1 MFISIFGW
9 TLTIKKWVWGVQK
22 TDRSFPPLVSSS
34 LPLPIALRSAA
45 PFYDSLP
52 PLSSIVLLVPFV
64 NAGTTA
70 DFCRLLFLLARRAG
84 GQWTRERKSFGDGAA
99 GHGTTGVVLTTVLIL
114 CHDEPGH
121 MVGRREQ
128 SISVKKRAVAFWI
141 ENRTR
146 KATRRNLL
154 LLEECAVLPR
164 GGYLLN
170 GTSDSFWRELVQ
182 S

>member
-1 MFISIFGW
+1 MQERQREYLQVFVSVG
-9 TLTIKKWVWGVQK
+9 KKSRWPV
-22 TDRSFPPLVSSS
+22 DER
-34 LPLPIALRSAA
+34 
-45 PFYDSLP
+45 
-52 PLSSIVLLVPFV
+52 
-64 NAGTTA
+64 
-70 DFCRLLFLLARRAG
+70 
-84 GQWTRERKSFGDGAA
+84 RKSFGYGAA

-128 SISVKKRAVAFWI
+128 SISVKRRALAFWV

-146 KATRRNLL
+146 KATRLNFL

-170 GTSDSFWRELVQ
+170 GTSDCFWRELVQ

>member
-1 MFISIFGW
+1 MQERQRISAGCCFCWQEEQVASGRENA
-9 TLTIKKWVWGVQK
+9 K
-22 TDRSFPPLVSSS
+22 
-34 LPLPIALRSAA
+34 ALATE
-45 PFYDSLP
+45 P
-52 PLSSIVLLVPFV
+52 
-64 NAGTTA
+64 
-70 DFCRLLFLLARRAG
+70 
-84 GQWTRERKSFGDGAA
+84 

-128 SISVKKRAVAFWI
+128 SISVKRRAAAFWI

-154 LLEECAVLPR
+154 FLEECAVGPR

-170 GTSDSFWRELVQ
+170 GTSDWFWRELCQFRVFVVKRV
-182 S
+182 

>member
-1 MFISIFGW
+1 M
-9 TLTIKKWVWGVQK
+9 KK

-45 PFYDSLP
+45 PFYSLP

-64 NAGTTA
+64 KAGTTA
-70 DFCRLLFLLARRAG
+70 DIYRFIFGWQEQVAR
-84 GQWTRERKSFGDGAA
+84 QWTRDAKALATEQRVSALPP
-99 GHGTTGVVLTTVLIL
+99 GVVLTTVLIL

-128 SISVKKRAVAFWI
+128 SISVKRRALAFWV

-154 LLEECAVLPR
+154 FLEECAVGPR

-170 GTSDSFWRELVQ
+170 QWNF
-182 S
+182 

>member
-1 MFISIFGW
+1 M
-9 TLTIKKWVWGVQK
+9 KK

-84 GQWTRERKSFGDGAA
+84 GQWTRDAKALATEQRVSALPP
-99 GHGTTGVVLTTVLIL
+99 GVVLTTVLIL

-128 SISVKKRAVAFWI
+128 SISVKRRAVAFWI

-170 GTSDSFWRELVQ
+170 ETSDCFWRELVQ

>member
-1 MFISIFGW
+1 MSTGLFGW
-9 TLTIKKWVWGVQK
+9 QEQV
-22 TDRSFPPLVSSS
+22 
-34 LPLPIALRSAA
+34 
-45 PFYDSLP
+45 
-52 PLSSIVLLVPFV
+52 
-64 NAGTTA
+64 
-70 DFCRLLFLLARRAG
+70 AR
-84 GQWTRERKSFGDGAA
+84 QWTRDAKALATEQRVSALSP
-99 GHGTTGVVLTTVLIL
+99 GVVLTTVLIL

-128 SISVKKRAVAFWI
+128 SISVKRRALAFWV

-154 LLEECAVLPR
+154 FLEECAVFPR

-170 GTSDSFWRELVQ
+170 GTSDCFWRELVQ